1 MANLQ
6 KQFLEFHDAIKLGT
20 YEENGFLREKRDL
33 IIDKLKSKLA
43 ERKDDGY
50 PQYERSFNQGSYA
63 LNTGIQPIRDGDYD
77 IDVGVL
83 LDCHKEDYKPVELKE
98 LVADCIK
105 HNNRTVEV
113 SRSCVTVT
121 YMKNG
126 KPDYHVDLPI
136 YAKSSNAYD
145 DTYYLAKGRKGL
157 AEDKR
162 VWQAADPEGI
172 NSIIN
177 GLYKGNDTYENN
189 GSDQRK
195 QFRRC
200 VRYLKRWR
208 HHKSVGIHSIGLT
221 MAAYHWLEP
230 EVEVKNDGEVLLSL
244 VKTILNNFDYF
255 GRLSINLPITPGGDL
270 LKSVSDEDM
279 ATIKERFET
288 LRDNLQSAVDEPDAH
303 EASKTLKKFFGD
315 DFPVVAKT
323 DKAKRSSEAPYVST
337 GSSA

>member
-1 MANLQ
+1 M
-6 KQFLEFHDAIKLGT
+6 
-20 YEENGFLREKRDL
+20 
-33 IIDKLKSKLA
+33 
-43 ERKDDGY
+43 
-50 PQYERSFNQGSYA
+50 
-63 LNTGIQPIRDGDYD
+63 
-77 IDVGVL
+77 
-83 LDCHKEDYKPVELKE
+83 
-98 LVADCIK
+98 
-105 HNNRTVEV
+105 

-121 YMKNG
+121 YIKEG

-136 YAKSSNAYD
+136 YAKSSNTYD
-145 DTYYLAKGRKGL
+145 DIYYLAKGRKGL

-177 GLYKGNDTYENN
+177 GLYKGNDTYEDN
-189 GSDQRK
+189 GSEQRK

-208 HHKSVGIHSIGLT
+208 NHKYVGIHSIGLT

-230 EVEVKNDGEVLLSL
+230 ELEVKNDEEVLLSL
-244 VKTILNNFDYF
+244 VKTILNNFDYS

-270 LKSVSDEDM
+270 LKSVNDDDM
-279 ATIKERFET
+279 VTIKEHFET

-303 EASKTLKKFFGD
+303 EASKTLRKSFGD
-315 DFPVVAKT
+315 DFPEVAKS
-323 DKAKRSSEAPYVST
+323 DKAKKSNEAPYVST

>member
-1 MANLQ
+1 MADLQ
-6 KQFLEFHDAIKLGT
+6 TQFLGFHSAIRLGT
-20 YEENGFLREKRDL
+20 YEENSFLRDKRDL
-33 IIDKLKSKLA
+33 IIEQLKSRLK
-43 ERKDDGY
+43 EKKDEGY

-63 LNTGIQPIRDGDYD
+63 LNTGIKPIRDGDYD

-121 YMKNG
+121 YIKEG

-136 YAKSSNAYD
+136 YAKSSNTYD
-145 DTYYLAKGRKGL
+145 DIYYLAKGRKGL

-177 GLYKGNDTYENN
+177 GLYKGNDTYEDN
-189 GSDQRK
+189 GSEQRK

-208 HHKSVGIHSIGLT
+208 NHKYVGIHSIGLT

-230 EVEVKNDGEVLLSL
+230 ELEVKNDEEVLLSL
-244 VKTILNNFDYF
+244 VKTILNNFDYS

-270 LKSVSDEDM
+270 LKSVNDDDM
-279 ATIKERFET
+279 VTIKEHFET

-303 EASKTLKKFFGD
+303 EASKTLRKSFGD
-315 DFPVVAKT
+315 DFPEVAKS
-323 DKAKRSSEAPYVST
+323 DKAKKSNEAPYVST

>member
-20 YEENGFLREKRDL
+20 YEENDFLREKRDL

-221 MAAYHWLEP
+221 MAAYYWLEP

-255 GRLSINLPITPGGDL
+255 GRLSMNLPITPGGDL

-303 EASKTLKKFFGD
+303 EASKTLRKFFGD

>member
-136 YAKSSNAYD
+136 YAKSSSAYD

-177 GLYKGNDTYENN
+177 GLYKGNGTYENN

-200 VRYLKRWR
+200 VRYLKRWG

-303 EASKTLKKFFGD
+303 EASKTLRKSFGD
-315 DFPVVAKT
+315 DFPVAAKT
-323 DKAKRSSEAPYVST
+323 DKAKRSNEAPYVST

>member
-177 GLYKGNDTYENN
+177 GLYKGNDNYENN

-208 HHKSVGIHSIGLT
+208 NHKYVEVHSIGLT
-221 MAAYHWLEP
+221 MAAYHWLDP
-230 EVEVKNDGEVLLSL
+230 EVDVKNDGEVLLSL
-244 VKTILNNFDYF
+244 VNSILSNFDWF
-255 GRLSINLPITPGGDL
+255 DRLSIDLPVVPYGDL

-279 ATIKERFET
+279 AIIKERFET
-288 LRDNLQSAVDEPDAH
+288 LRDNLQSAVNEPDAH
-303 EASKTLKKFFGD
+303 EASKTLRKIFGD

-323 DKAKRSSEAPYVST
+323 DKAKKSNQAPYVST
-337 GSSA
+337 GTSA

>member
-83 LDCHKEDYKPVELKE
+83 FDCHKEDYKPVELKE

-303 EASKTLKKFFGD
+303 EASKTLRKSFGD

>member
-1 MANLQ
+1 MADLQ
-6 KQFLEFHDAIKLGT
+6 KQFLKFHNAIKLDT

-83 LDCHKEDYKPVELKE
+83 LDCHKENYKPVELKE

-221 MAAYHWLEP
+221 MVAYHWLGP
-230 EVEVKNDGEVLLSL
+230 EVEVKNDGEILLSL
-244 VKTILNNFDYF
+244 VKTILNNFDYS

-270 LKSVSDEDM
+270 LKSVNDDDM
-279 ATIKERFET
+279 ATIKERFES
-288 LRDNLQSAVDEPDAH
+288 LRDNLQSSIDEPDAH
-303 EASKTLKKFFGD
+303 EASKTLRKSFGD
-315 DFPVVAKT
+315 DFPEVAKT
-323 DKAKRSSEAPYVST
+323 DKAKKSNQAPYVST
-337 GSSA
+337 GTSA

>member
-1 MANLQ
+1 MADLQ
-6 KQFLEFHDAIKLGT
+6 KQFLEFHNAIKLGT
-20 YEENGFLREKRDL
+20 YEENDFLRKKRDL

-63 LNTGIQPIRDGDYD
+63 LNTGIKPVRAGDYD

-121 YMKNG
+121 YMKDD

-145 DTYYLAKGRKGL
+145 DTYYLAKGRKSL

-177 GLYKGNDTYENN
+177 GLYKDNDNYENN
-189 GSDQRK
+189 GSDQRR

-208 HHKSVGIHSIGLT
+208 HHKSVRIHSIGLT

-230 EVEVKNDGEVLLSL
+230 EVEVKNDGEVLLNL
-244 VKTILNNFDYF
+244 VNSILSNFDWF
-255 GRLSINLPITPGGDL
+255 DRLSIDLPVVPYGDL
-270 LKSVSDEDM
+270 LKSVSEEDM
-279 ATIKERFET
+279 AIIKERFEA

-303 EASKTLKKFFGD
+303 EASKTLRKSFGD

-323 DKAKRSSEAPYVST
+323 DKAKKSNQAPYVST
-337 GSSA
+337 GTSA

>member
-1 MANLQ
+1 MADLQ
-6 KQFLEFHDAIKLGT
+6 KQFLEFHNAIKLGT
-20 YEENGFLREKRDL
+20 YEENDFLRKKRKL
-33 IIDKLKSKLA
+33 IIDKLESKLK
-43 ERKDDGY
+43 EKKDDGY

-63 LNTGIQPIRDGDYD
+63 LNTGIKPVRAGDYD

-121 YMKNG
+121 YMKDG

-157 AEDKR
+157 TEDKR

-177 GLYKGNDTYENN
+177 GLYKGNDTYEDN
-189 GSDQRK
+189 GSDQRR

-208 HHKSVGIHSIGLT
+208 NHKYVGIHSIGLT

-230 EVEVKNDGEVLLSL
+230 DVDTQNDGEVLLDL
-244 VKTILNNFDYF
+244 IKTILSNFDYF
-255 GRLSINLPITPGGDL
+255 GRLRINLPITPGSDL
-270 LKSVSDEDM
+270 LKSVNDEDM

-288 LRDNLQSAVDEPDAH
+288 LRDNLQSAVNEPDAH
-303 EASKTLKKFFGD
+303 EASKTLRKSFGD
-315 DFPVVAKT
+315 DFPVVDKT
-323 DKAKRSSEAPYVST
+323 DKAKKSNQAPYVST
-337 GSSA
+337 GTSA

>member
-1 MANLQ
+1 MADLQ

-20 YEENGFLREKRDL
+20 YEENGFLREKRNT

-63 LNTGIQPIRDGDYD
+63 LNTGIQPVRDGDYD

-83 LDCHKEDYKPVELKE
+83 LDCHKEDYKPIELKE

-162 VWQAADPEGI
+162 VWQSADPEGI
-172 NSIIN
+172 NLIIN

-208 HHKSVGIHSIGLT
+208 NHKCVGIHSIGLT
-221 MAAYHWLEP
+221 IAAYHWLEP
-230 EVEVKNDGEVLLSL
+230 DVDTQNDGEVLLDL
-244 VKTILNNFDYF
+244 IKTILSNFDYF
-255 GRLSINLPITPGGDL
+255 GRLSINLPITPSSDL

-279 ATIKERFET
+279 ATIKERFEA
-288 LRDNLQSAVDEPDAH
+288 LRDNLQSAVDEPDTH
-303 EASKTLKKFFGD
+303 EASKTLRKSFGD
-315 DFPVVAKT
+315 DFPIAAKV
-323 DKAKRSSEAPYVST
+323 DKAKKSIEAPYVST

>member
-1 MANLQ
+1 MAGLQ
-6 KQFLEFHDAIKLGT
+6 KQFLEFHNTIKLGT
-20 YEENGFLREKRDL
+20 YEENGFLRDKRDL
-33 IIDKLKSKLA
+33 IINQLKTSLKA
-43 ERKDDGY
+43 KKDDGY

-63 LNTGIQPIRDGDYD
+63 LNTGIKPVRAGDYD

-121 YMKNG
+121 YMKDG
-126 KPDYHVDLPI
+126 KPDYHVDLPV
-136 YAKSSNAYD
+136 YAKSSNEYD
-145 DTYYLAKGRKGL
+145 GTYYLAKGKKGL
-157 AEDKR
+157 TEDKR
-162 VWQAADPEGI
+162 FWQESDPEGMTSLI
-172 NSIIN
+172 ND
-177 GLYKGNDTYENN
+177 LYKDNNIYEDN

-208 HHKSVGIHSIGLT
+208 HHKCVGLHSIGLT
-221 MAAYHWLEP
+221 IAAYHWLEP
-230 EVEVKNDGEVLLSL
+230 DVDTQNDGEVLLNL
-244 VKTILNNFDYF
+244 IKTILNNFDYW

-270 LKSVSDEDM
+270 LKSVNDDDM
-279 ATIKERFET
+279 ATIKERLET
-288 LRDNLQSAVDEPDAH
+288 LRGNLQSAIDEPDAH
-303 EASKTLKKFFGD
+303 EASKTLRKIFGD
-315 DFPVVAKT
+315 DFPEVDKS
-323 DKAKRSSEAPYVST
+323 DKAKKSIEAPYVST

>member
-1 MANLQ
+1 MADLQ
-6 KQFLEFHDAIKLGT
+6 KQFLEFHYAIKLGT

-33 IIDKLKSKLA
+33 IIDKLKNKLA

-145 DTYYLAKGRKGL
+145 DTHYLAKGRKGL

-162 VWQAADPEGI
+162 VWQVADPEGI

-208 HHKSVGIHSIGLT
+208 NHKYVSIHSIGLT
-221 MAAYHWLEP
+221 VAAYHWLDP
-230 EVEVKNDGEVLLSL
+230 KDVQNDLQILLNL
-244 VKTILNNFDYF
+244 VNSILSKFYY
-255 GRLSINLPITPGGDL
+255 GRLNISLPVTPGGDL
-270 LKSVSDEDM
+270 LKSVSDENM
-279 ATIKERFET
+279 ITIQKHFET
-288 LRDNLQSAVDEPDAH
+288 LKGNLQSAIDEPDAH
-303 EASKTLKKFFGD
+303 EASKILRKSFGD
-315 DFPVVAKT
+315 DFPEVNKS
-323 DKAKRSSEAPYVST
+323 DKAKKSIEAPYVST